1 MVPWLDRYASP
12 RAIRSRGAFHLH
24 ATCRADDA
32 APRVVV
38 SSAPTADRVAAG
50 HCLERLA
57 RAHRAVCGDGFPR
70 VAESGECAGTAF
82 VAFDCSALCDGESGI
97 ARLGETNTKVSYPEA
112 IAVVD
117 RLGRALEQ
125 AHRAQGPDG
134 GPLTLDGVGWANV
147 IFGTDGALHVIGLG
161 HNIVGRDERGVLAG
175 APSFFVAPER
185 AAGASATP
193 SSDVYAFVLLQR
205 SVLAYCQL
213 PAGLERVFLGV
224 ADERDRDLAE
234 IVAWSTEHVLA
245 ASPAGRPNMSELRAR
260 WEREWSLFG
269 MTPDPRALGAR
280 LVALFADEL
289 REPSKAV
296 AVAAAELR
304 IARDASWLRTPS
316 GALHRLH
323 GRGALKRIL
332 LRLVDEHARGGG
344 AHASADALFEAGWP
358 GERSLHEA
366 ALNRVYAAV
375 SRLRAMGLRDLLQ
388 RDDRGYRLDPDLR
401 VRRTT
406 T

>member
-1 MVPWLDRYASP
+1 MVPWLDRYALP

-24 ATCRADDA
+24 AACRADDA
-32 APRVVV
+32 APRLVV
-38 SSAPTADRVAAG
+38 SSAPTADRAAAR

-57 RAHRAVCGDGFPR
+57 AAHRAVCGDVFPR
-70 VAESGECAGTAF
+70 VAEAGDCDGVAF
-82 VAFDCSALCDGESGI
+82 AAFDCSALCDGESGI

-117 RLGRALEQ
+117 RLGRALEL
-125 AHRAQGPDG
+125 AHRAQAPDG
-134 GPLTLDGVGWANV
+134 APLTLDGVGWANV
-147 IFGTDGALHVIGLG
+147 IVGTDGAIHVIGLG

-185 AAGASATP
+185 AAGAIATP
-193 SSDVYAFVLLQR
+193 SSDAYAFVLLQR
-205 SVLAYCQL
+205 SVLAYCHL

-245 ASPAGRPNMSELRAR
+245 ASPALRPGMWELRAQ
-260 WEREWSLFG
+260 WEREWALLG
-269 MTPDPRALGAR
+269 MAPDPRALGAR
-280 LVALFADEL
+280 LTALFAPDL
-289 REPSKAV
+289 RGTSMLPSAV
-296 AVAAAELR
+296 ETELR

-316 GALHRLH
+316 GALHQLH

-332 LRLVDEHARGGG
+332 LRLADEHARGGG
-344 AHASADALFEAGWP
+344 ARSTAEALFEAGWP
-358 GERSLHEA
+358 GERSRHEA
-366 ALNRVYAAV
+366 ALNRVYAAM
-375 SRLRAMGLRDLLQ
+375 SRLRAMGLRDFLQ

-401 VRRTT
+401 VCRTT